1 MCSQGCQTGPQRA
14 QNYWAY
20 VNKSKLTNEFMYSYT
35 KAKAVPLLAK
45 EALGVRGSIA
55 LNHSRPRH

>member
-1 MCSQGCQTGPQRA
+1 
-14 QNYWAY
+14 
-20 VNKSKLTNEFMYSYT
+20 MYSYT